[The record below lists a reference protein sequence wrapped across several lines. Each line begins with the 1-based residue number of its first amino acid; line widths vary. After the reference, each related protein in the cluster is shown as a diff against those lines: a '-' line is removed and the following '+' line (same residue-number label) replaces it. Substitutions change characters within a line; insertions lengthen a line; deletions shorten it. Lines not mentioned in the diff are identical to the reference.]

1 MKIDRY
7 LELCKIIE
15 AEEKRV
21 EEGKR
26 ESYTVGDS
34 NVLANFMRDA
44 STAGI
49 DPLQNWLTHFLKQVA
64 AVVSYIRNPEVEPS
78 EPLISRVVDLRVY
91 SKLLLAL
98 AEDEGRVT
106 GIESSE
112 QVVLIDDG
120 QLADMKKLAEEWR
133 RNKHGWPTNTTP
145 WRMPISPGWPLPDP
159 PFCGSNVIPLTVDN
173 TGVTPLRVGVVG
185 HHQGNMEHLSTGM
198 HDYTFGK
205 DW

>member
-15 AEEKRV
+15 AEEKMV

-26 ESYTVGDS
+26 ESYTVGDE

-44 STAGI
+44 ATAGI

-91 SKLLLAL
+91 PKLLLAL
-98 AEDEGRVT
+98 AEDLGRVT
-106 GIESSE
+106 GVEKCADKKFDTAPYAPSISDNE
-112 QVVLIDDG
+112 
-120 QLADMKKLAEEWR
+120 LASVKKFEDKYNRQKQHDKWVEKTA
-133 RNKHGWPTNTTP
+133 P
-145 WRMPISPGWPLPDP
+145 WNILVSPGWPLPDP
-159 PFCGSNVIPLTVDN
+159 PYCGSGVIDIST
-173 TGVTPLRVGVVG
+173 
-185 HHQGNMEHLSTGM
+185 LSTGM
-198 HDYTFGK
+198 HDYAFGK